1 MSRTSRLISAI
12 LLAFFLAACGEAGS
26 TPVGPEG
33 PSFDSGVGSGGA
45 NREGEEE
52 PAITTASAA
61 SDTSSVGRTGV
72 GSGGS
77 N

>member
-1 MSRTSRLISAI
+1 MSRTSRLIPAI
-12 LLAFFLAACGEAGS
+12 LLACVLAACGETGS
-26 TPVGPEG
+26 TPVGPDG

-52 PAITTASAA
+52 PPITTMTAA
-61 SDTSSVGRTGV
+61 GDTVGRAGV